1 MARRTDETDIKFHHW
16 MLETWGRVGGLITP
30 AVAARMLNRSKG
42 RITQMMTAGKLQKFV
57 FPDEDLVFVS
67 WLEVRNLAGP
77 IIDAKKKKLAYS
89 EIEKSNLTPEQKE
102 ALKKIADQSLQDA
115 SFSTEE
121 KKS

>member
-1 MARRTDETDIKFHHW
+1 MARRTAETDIKFHYW

-67 WLEVRNLAGP
+67 WLEVRNMAEP
-77 IIDAKKKKLAYS
+77 IIAAKQKKLAYAEIAKSGLPS
-89 EIEKSNLTPEQKE
+89 EKQAEMKEIVDKSIEE
-102 ALKKIADQSLQDA
+102 A
-115 SFSTEE
+115 SFSTGE
-121 KKS
+121 KSS